1 MAQGLFNSSI
11 GRKFAMALSAIFL
24 LGFLVMHLLI
34 NLLSLFSP
42 DAFNDASHF
51 MGTNPIVQFAL
62 QPILLIAVIFHFTMG
77 LILEIKNRKAR
88 GKVKYAVSNASK
100 NSTWMSR
107 NMIWSGFAIELF
119 LIIHL
124 AGFWWHEIS
133 VKYLFPNKEAIENS
147 ERYHHELVEHFQ
159 NPIIVVIYIA
169 GVILLSLHL
178 MHGFQSA
185 FQSMGANHR
194 KYTPAIKLFGKVYS
208 ILIPLG
214 FIIIAVYHFFNLY
227 QFFNQ

>member
-11 GRKFAMALSAIFL
+11 GRKFAMALSAVFL

-42 DAFNDASHF
+42 DAFNEASHF

-107 NMIWSGFAIELF
+107 NMIWSGFVIELF

-133 VKYLFPNKEAIENS
+133 VKYLFPDEAAIVNS
-147 ERYHHELVEHFQ
+147 TRYYHELVEYFQ
-159 NPIIVVIYIA
+159 DPIIVIIYIV
-169 GVILLSLHL
+169 GIVLLSLHL

-194 KYTPAIKLFGKVYS
+194 KYTPTIKLFGKVYS

-214 FIIIAVYHFFNLY
+214 FIIIAVYHFFNH
-227 QFFNQ
+227 